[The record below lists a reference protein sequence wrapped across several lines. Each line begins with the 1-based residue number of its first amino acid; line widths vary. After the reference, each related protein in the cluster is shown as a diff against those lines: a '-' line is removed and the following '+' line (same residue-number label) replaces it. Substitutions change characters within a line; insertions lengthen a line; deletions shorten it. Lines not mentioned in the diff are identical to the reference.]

1 MSMGGLAIAIGLVID
16 DAIVVVENIHR
27 HLGEGET
34 PERAAEHGTNELFG
48 AVVGSTLTT
57 VVVFV
62 PLGLLQGMV
71 GQFFAALSLT
81 LSGAV
86 LLSLVYA
93 LLFIPVPAARF
104 LKPKSEGSH
113 DADRGADRNHGWL
126 ARRYE
131 SFLRGA
137 VARPIVVIAV
147 TVIAAAIGGLL
158 YFRLETGFL
167 PEMDEGG
174 YVVDYWTPQ
183 GTSLQESD
191 RMLRGV
197 EKILKETPEVSG
209 FTRRTGAEMGLFA
222 TQQNRGDILVR
233 LKPRSQRSRGVNE
246 IIAGNRDRFEKE
258 TPGMTIEFWGA
269 VVGALAAT

>member
-1 MSMGGLAIAIGLVID
+1 MPGSTADL
-16 DAIVVVENIHR
+16 
-27 HLGEGET
+27 
-34 PERAAEHGTNELFG
+34 GTNELFG

-93 LLFIPVPAARF
+93 LMFIPVPAARF
-104 LKPKSEGSH
+104 LRVHKTTH
-113 DADRGADRNHGWL
+113 QDLGWL
-126 ARRYE
+126 SRRYE
-131 SFLRGA
+131 SFLRRA
-137 VARPIVVIAV
+137 IALPVLVIAV
-147 TVIAAAIGGLL
+147 TLVVAVVGALL

-174 YVVDYWTPQ
+174 YVVDYWTPP

-197 EKILKETPEVSG
+197 EKILKETPEVAA
-209 FTRRTGAEMGLFA
+209 FTRRTGAEMGMFA

-233 LKPRSQRSRGVNE
+233 LKPR
-246 IIAGNRDRFEKE
+246 
-258 TPGMTIEFWGA
+258 
-269 VVGALAAT
+269 